1 MELREFQARLQCQYA
16 RLRDLRASEGFPV
29 YAIEHGLGADEYKT
43 AKGLINRQLLSAGRA
58 DPAHWLVWIA
68 AAAEVGYGYDGAE
81 YWDSF
86 GEAFPSWRHFG
97 SRNQIRDW
105 YMRFAAE
112 YRSIAPSGR
121 WAKQFPIIAWPIT
134 QAILPRYLQRH
145 FSDHLYELRHAL
157 ARSGELTLDEIGDLL
172 SDRYYGNSARFEG
185 FLQQKT
191 LTARI
196 VMAVGLEQVADAV
209 APIERETLDRI
220 VADIERI
227 GHSGNRLRETRRV
240 LRDARFVN
248 SHKPGFIATPRDH
261 TQAAPAPRKDQP
273 RLVARPLE
281 EGRWKL
287 SVAVPD
293 LATPLRR
300 AGFSPRDFEQARTR
314 FRLRGKGDSWTPGRA
329 LFSYTGQS
337 EEPLPTYGATS
348 FSIFEFEN
356 LKKEG
361 HAAIGELV
369 TFAGNSLK
377 LLKLQADGAAF
388 EIAGRH
394 VRADQQYL
402 LAAAIALS
410 PDLVEK
416 LALLP
421 QQTDGGSVSLWL
433 VNVPKRLQADQIAA
447 LKSLG
452 LGYVLTARV
461 EPLGLVPR
469 WSAATGALL
478 FSDSETP
485 MFRITADLA
494 VREFLILID
503 GTPVRVQP
511 ADGRSTLI
519 GMGPLA
525 AGRHTLTVRALGAA
539 TGGDL
544 AAEDTLIEIRPSMRW
559 QTAIAGKAGIAF
571 ATDPRECS
579 LDELFDRAA
588 SIRLRAPPGRTIKLA
603 ARFYGA
609 DGLIFEEDQLGK
621 YNTPT
626 PDDKLTEYVVHQ
638 LTANAKADRLDRA
651 ARIDLLVSLDEFGSE
666 AISFEKDSEPL
677 RWVRI
682 DDDTVKLANDSD
694 AEGPPTVEHF
704 ALDAIDL
711 PQYVEYERATNGVP
725 VPGKGALFV
734 AKHQNHFYQAVATT
748 LPRQV
753 SEFADLAIPARVS
766 SNATKP
772 KALINALKR
781 WRGARRL
788 MGPMAFVARRN
799 ALTALERRLE
809 ALLCGEDWKRDADQV
824 RARNSAL
831 IELYARVYYSRGF
844 AAGLRA
850 YDWRYDTERA
860 SAEAEFIRLAKV
872 YLSKDCPESA
882 DEGLCRLALKAAFQP
897 SRIVKTDLPS
907 GRELDLLKAALP
919 LIRGAYFARLAAD
932 LRSMQGVTEAA

>member
-1 MELREFQARLQCQYA
+1 MS
-16 RLRDLRASEGFPV
+16 DLRSAENYSV
-29 YAIEHGLGADEYKT
+29 YAIEHGLSAEERAT
-43 AKGLINRQLLSAGRA
+43 ARRLLNSHLESARRA
-58 DPAHWLVWIA
+58 DSAHWLVWIA

-86 GEAFPSWRHFG
+86 ADAFPSWPHFG

-105 YMRFAAE
+105 YKRFAAE

-145 FSDHLYELRHAL
+145 FSDHLYELRHTL

-209 APIERETLDRI
+209 APIERETLGRI
-220 VADIERI
+220 VLDIERI

-248 SHKPGFIATPRDH
+248 SHKPGFIARPRDH
-261 TQAAPAPRKDQP
+261 TQAAPVTRKDQP
-273 RLVARPLE
+273 RLLARPLE
-281 EGRWKL
+281 EGRWSL
-287 SVAVPD
+287 SIAVPD
-293 LATPLRR
+293 LATPLRQ

-314 FRLRGKGDSWTPGRA
+314 FRPKGKGDSWTPGRA

-337 EEPLPTYGATS
+337 EESLPAYAATS
-348 FSIFEFEN
+348 VPIFEFEN
-356 LKKEG
+356 LKKEA

-369 TFAGNSLK
+369 TFAGDSLK
-377 LLKLQADGAAF
+377 LLKVQADGAAF

-394 VRADQQYL
+394 VRAAQQYL
-402 LAAAIALS
+402 LAAANALS
-410 PDLVEK
+410 SELVQK
-416 LALLP
+416 LALSL
-421 QQTDGGSVSLWL
+421 QQTSTASVHLWL
-433 VNVPKRLQADQIAA
+433 LNVPKRLEADQIAA

-452 LGYVLTARV
+452 LGYVLSARV

-478 FSDSETP
+478 FLDSETP

-503 GTPVRVQP
+503 GAPVRVQP

-519 GMGPLA
+519 SVGPLA
-525 AGRHTLTVRALGAA
+525 AGRHTMTVRALGAA

-544 AAEDTLIEIRPSMRW
+544 AAEDTLIEIRPSMPW

-621 YNTPT
+621 YNTPI
-626 PDDKLTEYVVHQ
+626 PDEKLTEHVVHQ
-638 LTANAKADRLDRA
+638 LTANVKADRLDRA

-666 AISFEKDSEPL
+666 AISFDKDSEPL

-682 DDDTVKLANDSD
+682 DDHTVKLADDSD
-694 AEGPPTVEHF
+694 AEVPPTVQHF
-704 ALDAIDL
+704 ALDAIDI
-711 PQYVEYERATNGVP
+711 PQSVEYESALKGVP
-725 VPGKGALFV
+725 LPGKGALFV
-734 AKHQNHFYQAVATT
+734 AKHQNHFYQAVATA

-753 SEFADLAIPARVS
+753 SDFADLAIPAQVS

-788 MGPMAFVARRN
+788 MGPMAFIARRN

-809 ALLCGEDWKRDADQV
+809 ALLCGEDWKRDAEQV
-824 RARNSAL
+824 RARNSDL
-831 IELYARVYYSRGF
+831 TELYARVYYSRGF

-850 YDWRYDTERA
+850 YDWRYDAERA
-860 SAEAEFIRLAKV
+860 AAEAEFIRLAKV
-872 YLSKDCPESA
+872 YLSKDCPAAA
-882 DEGLCRLALKAAFQP
+882 DDGLCRLALKAAFQP
-897 SRIVKTDLPS
+897 SRIGKADLPG
-907 GRELDLLKAALP
+907 GRELDSLKAASP
-919 LIRGAYFARLAAD
+919 LILGAYFARLAAD
-932 LRSMQGVTEAA
+932 LRPIQAVTEAA